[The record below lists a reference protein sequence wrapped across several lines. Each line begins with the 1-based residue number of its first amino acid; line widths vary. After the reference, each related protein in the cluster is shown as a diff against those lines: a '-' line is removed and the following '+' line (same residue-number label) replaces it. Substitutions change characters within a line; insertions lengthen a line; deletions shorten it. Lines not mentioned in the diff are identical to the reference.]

1 MRKTAIDKELPKI
14 YSSLLDTSRRM
25 CWKYR
30 RTYSPEEVVN
40 ISYLYII
47 QIKEKVS
54 GKDML
59 RRYMTAKICQEI
71 ALTNSETN
79 RKLISRHCELIENQ
93 EIEDEPYF
101 DPYEDELKSLTIYR
115 EVPDRVK
122 RRVFEVYFDK
132 EQNTCRKM
140 AEYFNIDTRSA
151 MNLIREMK
159 KDLQQINDF

>member
-1 MRKTAIDKELPKI
+1 
-14 YSSLLDTSRRM
+14 
-25 CWKYR
+25 
-30 RTYSPEEVVN
+30 
-40 ISYLYII
+40 
-47 QIKEKVS
+47 
-54 GKDML
+54 
-59 RRYMTAKICQEI
+59 MTAKICQEI

-101 DPYEDELKSLTIYR
+101 DPYEDELKSL

-159 KDLQQINDF
+159 KDLQQINHL